1 MRGLSPKG
9 DCMNIGQ
16 IIDLCLG
23 TFIFGGSI
31 YAHRIW
37 NWNPV
42 FCFMTGCYGIYLL
55 TNIN

>member
-1 MRGLSPKG
+1 
-9 DCMNIGQ
+9 MNIGQ

-31 YAHRIW
+31 YAHRLW

-55 TNIN
+55 TSIS